1 MQRTEEEQ
9 RIVHDIMNSLW
20 RFNKKC
26 LELDLEEDATWEE
39 LYNQVI
45 AETKDVDSSFKDF
58 AIELFNSSLKQLD
71 RLRKERK

>member
-1 MQRTEEEQ
+1 MQRTEEQ
-9 RIVHDIMNSLW
+9 RIVHDIMNRLW